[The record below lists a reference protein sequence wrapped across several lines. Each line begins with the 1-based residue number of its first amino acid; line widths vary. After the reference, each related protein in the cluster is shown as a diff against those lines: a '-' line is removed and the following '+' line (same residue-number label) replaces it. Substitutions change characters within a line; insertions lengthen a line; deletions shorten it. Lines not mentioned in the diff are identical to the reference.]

1 MQTKPLNRDV
11 IKYIAMF
18 TMLLNHISYIFME
31 PGSVL
36 SEIFLDI
43 GYFTAIVMCY
53 FLVEGF
59 SYTHSKKK
67 YAIRLA
73 IFAAFSEFPY
83 CLAFTGNGLLRF
95 CGLNMIFTLLICFV
109 LLLCCE
115 KISNTLLKVLAIIGL
130 MLLSLISDWL
140 LLAPIFTLLFLWADG
155 SEDKTKTA
163 FILSTLLFGLFTFVN
178 GIGMFPIRINIF
190 YSLTSMVGIALAGIV
205 MIYFYNGKRMEKGR
219 KFSKWFFYLFYPLH
233 LLVLGMIRISIL

>member
-59 SYTHSKKK
+59 SYTHSK
-67 YAIRLA
+67 
-73 IFAAFSEFPY
+73 
-83 CLAFTGNGLLRF
+83 T
-95 CGLNMIFTLLICFV
+95 NMQYDWQYLQHFRNSHI
-109 LLLCCE
+109 
-115 KISNTLLKVLAIIGL
+115 A
-130 MLLSLISDWL
+130 WL
-140 LLAPIFTLLFLWADG
+140 LQETGFCSFA
-155 SEDKTKTA
+155 
-163 FILSTLLFGLFTFVN
+163 V
-178 GIGMFPIRINIF
+178 
-190 YSLTSMVGIALAGIV
+190 
-205 MIYFYNGKRMEKGR
+205 
-219 KFSKWFFYLFYPLH
+219 
-233 LLVLGMIRISIL
+233 